1 MFARPTAR
9 IACDESQTCSTA
21 PQKMLPAQL
30 KLKKSHVILFVF
42 VHFTR
47 AVDVLKQLLLFCWL
61 A

>member
-30 KLKKSHVILFVF
+30 KLKKSHVMLFVF

-47 AVDVLKQLLLFCWL
+47 AVDVLK
-61 A
+61 